1 MQHVQ
6 RFKITEIGASTVGTT
21 RHVNKVVQLQYRLD
35 SCLCVMG
42 SDPQS
47 PSSNFFAYVKSA
59 NITRQVLQINA
70 NISSPTVKWKRLI
83 LYMAWGLKSDHM
95 FLEHSDPV
103 VLLYGT

>member
-47 PSSNFFAYVKSA
+47 HSSNFFAYVKSA